1 MSTAA
6 VGTTDLKA
14 QVSPP
19 ARSAGLFYLL
29 AFLFNGGLLFIR
41 GGLVI
46 SGDAAATASNIL
58 AHASRFWLGF
68 TCYLILIACHIA
80 VTALFYELFSPVN
93 RSVSLLAAFFSL
105 MGCAAATFSSL
116 FYSAPLVVLQEAPN
130 LGAFKAEQLQDMALV
145 LDKLNVRASNI
156 GSAFFGFYFLL
167 IGYLVLRSAF
177 LPRILGVLMVVGGV
191 CMLPLLYPP
200 LAGSLR
206 PYRALALLGEVSLTL
221 WLLARGV
228 NVERW
233 KEQAGLRAL
242 LSDRSLT

>member
-14 QVSPP
+14 RVSPP
-19 ARSAGLFYLL
+19 ARIAGLFYLL

-58 AHASRFWLGF
+58 AHASRWCLGF

-80 VTALFYELFSPVN
+80 VTALFYELFRPVN

-105 MGCAAATFSSL
+105 MGCAAATLSSL
-116 FYSAPLVVLQEAPN
+116 FYSAPLVVLQEAPH
-130 LGAFKAEQLQDMALV
+130 LGAFKAEQLEDMALM

-167 IGYLVLRSAF
+167 IGYLVFRSAF
-177 LPRILGVLMVVGGV
+177 SPKILGVLMMFAGV
-191 CMLPLLYPP
+191 TMLPLLYPP
-200 LAGSLR
+200 LASFLR
-206 PYRALALLGEVSLTL
+206 SYRALALLGEVSLTL
-221 WLLARGV
+221 WLLAMGV

-233 KEQAGLRAL
+233 KEQAGLHG
-242 LSDRSLT
+242 TQ